1 MTANGVTQTQSFR
14 ITEDPRVTV
23 SQADL
28 QASFDLSKQVLD
40 RVGQANQ
47 AVIDVRK
54 LRDQI
59 NDRLKKTD
67 AAQIHSAGDA
77 LRAKL
82 TEVEEAVYQV
92 RNRSGQDPL
101 NFPIKLNNKIGHLL
115 EVIEGAQD
123 AKPTDQTYAAFKE
136 LSAELEVQLT
146 KLKSTLTTDL
156 PAFNKQ
162 LAAANLQ
169 PVSLEAAAG
178 K

>member
-1 MTANGVTQTQSFR
+1 MQSFH

-40 RVGQANQ
+40 RAGQANQ
-47 AVIDVRK
+47 SVIDVRK

-59 NDRLKKTD
+59 NDRLKKTE

-115 EVIEGAQD
+115 EVIEGGQD

-136 LSAELEVQLT
+136 LSAELEVQLA
-146 KLKSTLTTDL
+146 KLKLALATDL

-162 LAAANLQ
+162 LTDANLQ
-169 PVSLEAAAG
+169 PVSLDAVAG